1 MRKRSN
7 RRLGKSTRNS
17 DKKHIT
23 PKEIRHNL
31 MNGDPSGDIDNLLV
45 VIISLYKL
53 IFIFNHF

>member
-1 MRKRSN
+1 
-7 RRLGKSTRNS
+7 
-17 DKKHIT
+17 
-23 PKEIRHNL
+23 